1 MIIGE
6 FSDVFPPELDGVGA
20 VVRAYAEELTRA
32 GDECYYIAPYG
43 VPAQPLACRT
53 LLYRSVKVPR
63 EAYSFGLP
71 GADPAFRRALD
82 EIPFQLAHA
91 HSPFTAGHAALH
103 LARSRGIPLV
113 GTFHSKY
120 YDDFLKVTRSAPLAR
135 QLTRQVVR
143 FYEQCDAVWAVN
155 HATGDVLRSYGY
167 TGEIQVMENGTN
179 PWTPTQAERDGASAR
194 FSLTD
199 NAPVLLFVGQINWKK
214 NLRCVLTAAAQYAQ
228 TSPMRLVLVG
238 QGSDESA
245 VRALAESLGIAGRT
259 VFTGHIADRA
269 LLRGLYARADLFLF
283 PSLYDNAPMV
293 VREAAASGTPSIV
306 VRGSCAAESIT
317 DGDNGFL
324 CADDP
329 ADLCRTIVRALPDAA
344 AVGRRAQATIPVP
357 WPVLIRSVRAQ
368 YRSLIDAAQKSAPKP
383 KDSPL

>member
-1 MIIGE
+1 
-6 FSDVFPPELDGVGA
+6 
-20 VVRAYAEELTRA
+20 
-32 GDECYYIAPYG
+32 
-43 VPAQPLACRT
+43 
-53 LLYRSVKVPR
+53 
-63 EAYSFGLP
+63 
-71 GADPAFRRALD
+71 
-82 EIPFQLAHA
+82 
-91 HSPFTAGHAALH
+91 
-103 LARSRGIPLV
+103 
-113 GTFHSKY
+113 
-120 YDDFLKVTRSAPLAR
+120 
-135 QLTRQVVR
+135 
-143 FYEQCDAVWAVN
+143 
-155 HATGDVLRSYGY
+155 
-167 TGEIQVMENGTN
+167 
-179 PWTPTQAERDGASAR
+179 
-194 FSLTD
+194 
-199 NAPVLLFVGQINWKK
+199 
-214 NLRCVLTAAAQYAQ
+214 
-228 TSPMRLVLVG
+228 MRLVLAG

-383 KDSPL
+383 KDSPH

>member
-71 GADPAFRRALD
+71 AADPAFRRALD
-82 EIPFQLAHA
+82 AIPFQLAHA

-167 TGEIQVMENGTN
+167 TGEIQVMENGTD
-179 PWTPTQAERDGASAR
+179 PWTPTQTERDGASAR
-194 FSLTD
+194 FGLTD

-228 TSPMRLVLVG
+228 TSPMRLVLAG
-238 QGSDESA
+238 QGPDESA
-245 VRALAESLGIAGRT
+245 VRALAESLGIADRT